1 MIIPV
6 HLFGQVSNMSELL
19 KLKSNYNFK
28 IIEDNAQSFGTSYI
42 LNNKKI
48 NSGNFG
54 DISTTSF
61 FPTKILGCMGDG
73 GAIFTKS
80 NILYDK
86 IKKISNHGQSM
97 KYYFDY
103 VGVNSRL
110 DTIQAALL
118 NIKLKGIK
126 KLISKRQKVAKVYN
140 NELCL
145 IPNISIPFIDK
156 YSSHVYHQY
165 TLRVKKNKRD
175 KLKNFLREFDIPTM
189 VYYPLPVHFQK
200 AYKSLRKNNLRISEK
215 LCTEVLSLPIY
226 PEMKENQ
233 IEYVIDKIKKF
244 KY

>member
-1 MIIPV
+1 M
-6 HLFGQVSNMSELL
+6 L
-19 KLKSNYNFK
+19 
-28 IIEDNAQSFGTSYI
+28 
-42 LNNKKI
+42 
-48 NSGNFG
+48 
-54 DISTTSF
+54 
-61 FPTKILGCMGDG
+61 
-73 GAIFTKS
+73 
-80 NILYDK
+80 
-86 IKKISNHGQSM
+86 KKISNHGQST

-126 KLISKRQKVAKVYN
+126 KLISKRQKVAEVYN
-140 NELCL
+140 NELCH

-156 YSSHVYHQY
+156 NSSHVYHQY
-165 TLRVKKNKRD
+165 TLKVKKNKRD
-175 KLKNFLREFDIPTM
+175 KLKNFLREFDVPTM

-215 LCTEVLSLPIY
+215 LCTEVLSLPVY

-233 IEYVIDKIKKF
+233 IEYVVDKIKKF